1 MTRCK
6 YVVALALV
14 AAGLVQM
21 GFAQF
26 IEKENLLARHFPT
39 KERYLANIVALRF
52 GSNLIYHNG
61 PVIQTVRCSY
71 FLGSN
76 LERQRPWRRDLVD
89 ELYRRQRLEQ
99 IWAMAKPTSST

>member
-6 YVVALALV
+6 YVVALAVV

-61 PVIQTVRCSY
+61 PVI
-71 FLGSN
+71 
-76 LERQRPWRRDLVD
+76 
-89 ELYRRQRLEQ
+89 
-99 IWAMAKPTSST
+99 PTAFVVPIF